1 MLSQYHEVLV
11 HRMVF
16 IKNTIDHDVTVL
28 VYQIWLKQASYTT
41 SNPFC
46 QVLCLEV
53 KRILNVLVV
62 VSQYSNVKRAVMH

>member
-1 MLSQYHEVLV
+1 MI
-11 HRMVF
+11 F
-16 IKNTIDHDVTVL
+16 IKNAVDHDVAVL

-53 KRILNVLVV
+53 KCILNVLVV
-62 VSQYSNVKRAVMH
+62 VSQYSNVKCAMTY